1 MHRRLALAALL
12 SLGVMLG
19 VMLGA
24 CATATNPGEAPEPP
38 GTHPT
43 PTETIIHGDAGSSGP
58 PPFVVRYG
66 ESELHLAA
74 AAWCYANACADG
86 IDLDPPSV
94 GSPDDVLVFLPV
106 STIDRLSASQSSGE
120 RWSCGSRS
128 LPAEV
133 EELGD
138 GWWAVHPQ
146 GPADDYAIDLFA
158 QGSGGDMFATIRW
171 QTTGDRPLPPREASL
186 ALIADHDGEPDS
198 YGLELSVA
206 NLSAS
211 PDEYSATITVTA
223 ANGESLTFD
232 AKPAEGCAGEGALY
246 FDEPDAAARAA
257 AKLGDFPFTYDV
269 ELTLDGETHTATAA
283 FPDDVIEEHG
293 VAVELVFTPALP

>member
-1 MHRRLALAALL
+1 MRRRLALAALIAM
-12 SLGVMLG
+12 GGMLA
-19 VMLGA
+19 A
-24 CATATNPGEAPEPP
+24 CASATREAPPPP
-38 GTHPT
+38 GPLPT
-43 PTETIIHGDAGSSGP
+43 PTETITHGSAAPSGP
-58 PPFVVRYG
+58 PPFIVRYG
-66 ESELHLAA
+66 ETELHLAA
-74 AAWCYANACADG
+74 AGWCYANACADG

-120 RWSCGSRS
+120 RWSCESRT
-128 LPAEV
+128 LPAQV
-133 EELGD
+133 EDLGD

-158 QGSGGDMFATIRW
+158 QGSGGDMFATLRW
-171 QTTGDRPLPPREASL
+171 QTTDDRPLPEPEASL